1 MKTVCS
7 EDFSNFN
14 WKSQQRGIGVLKCFT
29 DLKELEIPETLE
41 EIQNMPKM
49 KFHNILKSRIRINA
63 LKYLKG
69 KQKSKGG
76 EISYPDIE
84 MADYLLPSND
94 ALTVENKQKLFS
106 IRNRMIDIPSNFQ
119 KSDEKSLCF
128 CGEQENMKHVFDC
141 EILNEGKP
149 ISENYENV
157 FNGNIGTQIR
167 IFRQFEENLK
177 KREIII
183 NQKSNDSES
192 NLPRDPSDPLF
203 FVRVV
208 MD

>member
-1 MKTVCS
+1 MTVGK
-7 EDFSNFN
+7 
-14 WKSQQRGIGVLKCFT
+14 WI
-29 DLKELEIPETLE
+29 
-41 EIQNMPKM
+41 
-49 KFHNILKSRIRINA
+49 IRT
-63 LKYLKG
+63 

-76 EISYPDIE
+76 EISYPDSE

-183 NQKSNDSES
+183 NQKSNDSEL

-208 MD
+208 KD